1 MVTWLVEQM
10 LKEILMKTGKNVLTL
25 VLAAVGGLGCECAS
39 ASEFSQTMTLKTDA
53 VLSVN
58 VGRRMFNPSQ
68 GVFKMS
74 QNNTTESAGAWEAT
88 KEGTAKAWDKTKEV
102 SGNAWDATKEGTAK
116 AGNAVAEKSGDAWE
130 ATKEGTAKAWEAT
143 KEGTAKAWD
152 TTKEV
157 SGDAWDA
164 TKEGTAKAWDKTKE
178 AVSGT
183 AD

>member
-10 LKEILMKTGKNVLTL
+10 LKEILMKTGKNVLAL

-116 AGNAVAEKSGDAWE
+116 AWDKTKEVSGDAWE
-130 ATKEGTAKAWEAT
+130 ATKEGTAKAWD
-143 KEGTAKAWD
+143 K
-152 TTKEV
+152 TKEV
-157 SGDAWDA
+157 SGNAWDA

-178 AVSGT
+178 AVLGT

>member
-74 QNNTTESAGAWEAT
+74 QNNTTESAG
-88 KEGTAKAWDKTKEV
+88 WDKTKEV

-130 ATKEGTAKAWEAT
+130 ATKEGTAKAWD
-143 KEGTAKAWD
+143 K
-152 TTKEV
+152 TKEV

>member
-1 MVTWLVEQM
+1 
-10 LKEILMKTGKNVLTL
+10 MKTGKNILTL
-25 VLAAVGGLGCECAS
+25 VLAAISSLGCECAS

-53 VLSVN
+53 VLSIN
-58 VGRRMFNPSQ
+58 AGRRMFNPSQ

-88 KEGTAKAWDKTKEV
+88 KEGTAKAG
-102 SGNAWDATKEGTAK
+102 S
-116 AGNAVAEKSGDAWE
+116 AVAEKSGDAWE
-130 ATKEGTAKAWEAT
+130 ATKEGS
-143 KEGTAKAWD
+143 AKAWD
-152 TTKEV
+152 KTKEV
-157 SGDAWDA
+157 SGDAWEA

>member
-10 LKEILMKTGKNVLTL
+10 LKEILMKTGKNVLAL

-102 SGNAWDATKEGTAK
+102 SGDAWDATKEGTAK

-130 ATKEGTAKAWEAT
+130 ATKEGTAKAWD
-143 KEGTAKAWD
+143 K
-152 TTKEV
+152 TKEV